1 MKEISFYVT
10 PEQAKD
16 ESYLRQVIV
25 NKLKLKHSNAFQ
37 YKWHKRSIDA
47 RKKNIRI
54 LCTFNVYFENDDA
67 PLPVSYTHLTLPTKA

>member
-1 MKEISFYVT
+1 MKEISFYVS

-16 ESYLRQVIV
+16 ESYLKQVIID
-25 NKLKLKHSNAFQ
+25 KLKLNKSNSFQ

-54 LCTFNVYFENDDA
+54 LCTFHVYFENDS
-67 PLPVSYTHLTLPTKA
+67 PRFIMSRNSSL

>member
-25 NKLKLKHSNAFQ
+25 NKLKLKHS
-37 YKWHKRSIDA
+37 
-47 RKKNIRI
+47 KN
-54 LCTFNVYFENDDA
+54 F
-67 PLPVSYTHLTLPTKA
+67 